1 MTDPAVPIRR
11 GTSKYSYKLTDEHRI
26 YVIKRLAA
34 RHGPMAVMRG
44 LKEDFGITLSQHAV
58 DHYDPERAPDSKLA
72 QRWKDLFWAER
83 EAYLAR
89 TAQVGVTDKAAR
101 IRQREAMMH
110 REWAAGRHA
119 QANAILDSIAKELG
133 ASFGRKRRR

>member
-1 MTDPAVPIRR
+1 M
-11 GTSKYSYKLTDEHRI
+11 SKYSSKLNDAHRI
-26 YVIKRLAA
+26 YVIRRLAA
-34 RHGPMAVMRG
+34 RHATMAVMRG
-44 LKEDFGITLSQHAV
+44 LKDEFGITLSQHAV
-58 DHYDPERAPDSKLA
+58 DHYDPERAPHSRLA
-72 QRWKDLFWAER
+72 QRWKDLFWQER

-89 TAQVGVTDKAAR
+89 TAHLGVTDKPAR

>member
-1 MTDPAVPIRR
+1 M
-11 GTSKYSYKLTDEHRI
+11 SKRVNKLTDEHRTYI
-26 YVIKRLAA
+26 IKRLAA
-34 RHGPMAVMRG
+34 RHGPKAVMRG
-44 LKEDFGITLSQHAV
+44 LRQDFGITISQRAV
-58 DHYDPERAPDSKLA
+58 DHYDPERSPRTGLSQL
-72 QRWKDLFWAER
+72 WKDLFWQER
-83 EAYLAR
+83 EAYIAR
-89 TAQVGVTDKAAR
+89 TAHVGVTDKAAR

>member
-1 MTDPAVPIRR
+1 M
-11 GTSKYSYKLTDEHRI
+11 SKYCRKLTDEQRI
-26 YVIKRLAA
+26 YIIKRLAA

-44 LKEDFGITLSQHAV
+44 LKDDFGVTLSQHAV
-58 DHYDPERAPDSKLA
+58 DHYDAERAPHSKRA
-72 QRWKDLFWAER
+72 QRWTDLFWRER

-89 TAQVGVTDKAAR
+89 TAHLGKTDKAAR

-119 QANAILDSIAKELG
+119 VANAILDSIAKELG
-133 ASFGRKRRR
+133 ATFGRKRRR

>member
-1 MTDPAVPIRR
+1 
-11 GTSKYSYKLTDEHRI
+11 LTDAHRI
-26 YVIKRLAA
+26 YIIKRLAA
-34 RHGPMAVMRG
+34 RHGPKAVMRG
-44 LKEDFGITLSQHAV
+44 LKEDFGITLSQRAV
-58 DHYDPERAPDSKLA
+58 DHYDPERSRRALLA
-72 QRWKDLFWAER
+72 QRWKDLFWTER
-83 EAYLAR
+83 EAYIAR
-89 TAQVGVTDKAAR
+89 TAHVGVTDKPAR